1 MIRRR
6 ALFGAALPGAAF
18 AQSLGTASAQSP
30 GTVPAQSPGT
40 VPAQSPGAAP
50 PPWAPVRPIRLVV
63 PFAPG
68 GILDQLGRMLAE
80 PMGRRLGQ
88 PVVVENR
95 AGAGGN
101 VGTALVARARGDSHL
116 MLIGST
122 GPLAVSP
129 ITEPSLGYDPL
140 VDLSPI
146 TLLNATPL
154 VLVVRAASPHRDLA
168 ALVAAMRAQPREVMY
183 PTPGV
188 GSPQLLAQEAFRQ
201 AAGFAAGPVHYQG
214 SAAAVLAVIAGEY
227 EFTIENLVLVRP
239 QIEAGLLRALAVTS
253 AARAPMLPALPT
265 MAEQGFPGF
274 SAGGWYGLL
283 SPGGVAEE
291 VVRTLHAAAV
301 AALAEPEVN
310 RRVSDM
316 GGPPIGNSPGEFRAH
331 IQAEMLRWRAVMAA
345 AR

>member
-1 MIRRR
+1 MTPRR
-6 ALFGAALPGAAF
+6 ALLGAALLAPGLAR
-18 AQSLGTASAQSP
+18 AQ
-30 GTVPAQSPGT
+30 
-40 VPAQSPGAAP
+40 
-50 PPWAPVRPIRLVV
+50 WAPVRPIRLVV

-101 VGTALVARARGDSHL
+101 VGTALVARARGDAHL
-116 MLIGST
+116 MLVGST

-129 ITEPSLGYDPL
+129 ITEPQLGYDPL

-154 VLVVRAASPHRDLA
+154 VLVVRAAGPYRDLA
-168 ALVAAMRAQPREVMY
+168 SLVAALKAEGREVMY

-201 AAGFAAGPVHYQG
+201 AAGFPAAPVHYQG
-214 SAAAVLAVIAGEY
+214 SAPAVLAVITGEFA
-227 EFTIENLVLVRP
+227 FTIENLVLVRP

-253 AARAPMLPALPT
+253 AARAPMLPDLPT

-274 SAGGWYGLL
+274 TAGGWYGLL

-291 VVRTLHAAAV
+291 VVLALHRAAT
-301 AALAEPEVN
+301 AALAEPEVA
-310 RRVSDM
+310 RRVAEM
-316 GGPPIGNSPGEFRAH
+316 GGPPIGNSPAEFRAH
-331 IQAEMLRWRAVMAA
+331 IRSETERWRGVMAA

>member
-6 ALFGAALPGAAF
+6 ALLGAGVSRAALAGGAISGAVIPGSAL
-18 AQSLGTASAQSP
+18 AQW
-30 GTVPAQSPGT
+30 V
-40 VPAQSPGAAP
+40 
-50 PPWAPVRPIRLVV
+50 PVRPIRLVV

-101 VGTALVARARGDSHL
+101 VGTALVARARGDSYI

-129 ITEPSLGYDPL
+129 ISEPQLGYDPL

-146 TLLNATPL
+146 TLINATPL
-154 VLVVRAASPHRDLA
+154 VLVVPAASPYRDLA
-168 ALVAAMRAQPREVMY
+168 GLVAAMRAERREVMY

-201 AAGFAAGPVHYQG
+201 AAGFPAAPVHYQG
-214 SAAAVLAVIAGEY
+214 SAQAVLAVIAGEY
-227 EFTIENLVLVRP
+227 AFTIENLVLVRP
-239 QIEAGLLRALAVTS
+239 QIEAGLLRPLAVTS
-253 AARAPMLPALPT
+253 LTRAAMMPGVAT

-283 SPGGVAEE
+283 SPAGVPEE
-291 VVRTLHAAAV
+291 VLQALHQAAV
-301 AALAEPEVN
+301 AALAEPEVAH
-310 RRVSDM
+310 RVSDM
-316 GGPPIGNSPGEFRAH
+316 GGPPIGNSPQAFRAH
-331 IQAEMLRWRAVMAA
+331 IRAEMERWRGVMAGA

>member
-1 MIRRR
+1 MTPRR
-6 ALFGAALPGAAF
+6 ALLGAALLAPGNAR
-18 AQSLGTASAQSP
+18 AQ
-30 GTVPAQSPGT
+30 
-40 VPAQSPGAAP
+40 
-50 PPWAPVRPIRLVV
+50 WAPQRPIRLVV

-95 AGAGGN
+95 PGAGGN
-101 VGTALVARARGDSHL
+101 VGTALVARARGDTHL
-116 MLIGST
+116 MLVGST

-129 ITEPSLGYDPL
+129 ITEPQLGYDPM
-140 VDLSPI
+140 VDLTPI

-154 VLVVRAASPHRDLA
+154 VLVVRAVSPHRDLA
-168 ALVAAMRAQPREVMY
+168 GLVAALKAEGREVMY

-201 AAGFAAGPVHYQG
+201 AAGFPAAPVHYQG
-214 SAAAVLAVIAGEY
+214 SAPAVLAVIAGEFL
-227 EFTIENLVLVRP
+227 FTIENLVLVKP

-253 AARAPMLPALPT
+253 AGRAPMLPNLPT

-274 SAGGWYGLL
+274 TAGGWYGLL
-283 SPGGVAEE
+283 SPAGVAEE
-291 VVRTLHAAAV
+291 VVMTLHRAAT
-301 AALAEPEVN
+301 AALAEPEVA

-316 GGPPIGNSPGEFRAH
+316 GGPPIGNTPQEFRSH
-331 IQAEMLRWRAVMAA
+331 IGRETERWRGVMAA